1 MNHRKT
7 DRPLA
12 SFYIFKDS
20 QKPGASKVT
29 FSRLFGHVNLP
40 DSPGSLGLVGAGGG
54 GGWEKGGGGCVC
66 TVTPEGNDAEVAR
79 YPTEMASGLGNLI

>member
-40 DSPGSLGLVGAGGG
+40 DSPGSLGLAGAGKGG
-54 GGWEKGGGGCVC
+54 VGGGCALSHQRAMMQKWPGTQQKWLPVWG
-66 TVTPEGNDAEVAR
+66 T
-79 YPTEMASGLGNLI
+79 

>member
-40 DSPGSLGLVGAGGG
+40 DSPGSLGLAGAGKGGVGAG
-54 GGWEKGGGGCVC
+54 VC